1 MALPASLGL
10 RLGLKEKPRN
20 ARRFRP
26 HLSALLAYTTKGN
39 VSPSKSRRFFMTKVV
54 SPAENERA
62 ILDVIS
68 NLNVRAN
75 EVFSPTTVQWHFQ
88 TRGIRVEEFHDALS
102 SLGKRGWIASL
113 AKRGL
118 IGNFPSPKF
127 LMLTAAGFKQL

>member
-1 MALPASLGL
+1 M
-10 RLGLKEKPRN
+10 
-20 ARRFRP
+20 
-26 HLSALLAYTTKGN
+26 T
-39 VSPSKSRRFFMTKVV
+39 PSKARPFFMTNVV

-75 EVFSPTTVQWHFQ
+75 EAFSPTTVQWHFQ

-102 SLGKRGWIASL
+102 SLGQRGWIASL

>member
-1 MALPASLGL
+1 
-10 RLGLKEKPRN
+10 
-20 ARRFRP
+20 
-26 HLSALLAYTTKGN
+26 
-39 VSPSKSRRFFMTKVV
+39 MTKLP
-54 SPAENERA
+54 SRAENERA

-68 NLNVRAN
+68 ILNVRAN
-75 EVFSPTTVQWHFQ
+75 EVFSLTAVQWHFQ

-113 AKRGL
+113 ARRGL